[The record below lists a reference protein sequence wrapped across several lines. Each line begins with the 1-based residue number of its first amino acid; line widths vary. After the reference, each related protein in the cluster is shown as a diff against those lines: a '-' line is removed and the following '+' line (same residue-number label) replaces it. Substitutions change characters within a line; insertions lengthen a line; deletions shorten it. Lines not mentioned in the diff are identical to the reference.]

1 MTPFDPTGA
10 DRRASHAARGPAARS
25 GPDSARSREPDENWA
40 DADPCLDEGL
50 LADDD
55 PEAADIP
62 ETSGDAELDALSVER
77 IESEDGETPQLP
89 DEDCV
94 PADMST
100 IALSHPP
107 GAERS
112 GRLPDSAVA
121 APLPAQLSGMSDA
134 EIMQLAGTGD
144 DTCFEYLTLKYRRAI
159 VAFMYRTVHN
169 QAVAEELAQEV
180 FLRVYRARASYRADA
195 RFTTWLY
202 RIAANMAINH
212 ARDTKYERASSSVYL
227 DQPDE
232 ESGSKPDVAD
242 GRPIVEQDLLRDEKM
257 RRIREQVLALP
268 ERQRMAVV
276 MHKYQ
281 DMDYRQIGAVLKL
294 SESATKSLLFRAY
307 QTLRGRLQ
315 EFA

>member
-1 MTPFDPTGA
+1 MTPFEPTGG
-10 DRRASHAARGPAARS
+10 DRRASRATRGPEART
-25 GPDSARSREPDENWA
+25 GQDSTRPPESDDEWA
-40 DADPCLDEGL
+40 DAGLRPPEEASNDGEEPGAGLTDPPD
-50 LADDD
+50 
-55 PEAADIP
+55 AADAGFSAT
-62 ETSGDAELDALSVER
+62 ERTGDEDEEL
-77 IESEDGETPQLP
+77 PQLLEP
-89 DEDCV
+89 DGVLE
-94 PADMST
+94 DMST
-100 IALSHPP
+100 VALSHSPA
-107 GAERS
+107 AERP
-112 GRLPDSAVA
+112 GPLPESLIS
-121 APLPAQLSGMSDA
+121 APLPAQLAGMSDA
-134 EIMQLAGTGD
+134 EIMQRAGAGD
-144 DTCFEYLTLKYRRAI
+144 DTCFEYLTVKYRRAI

-227 DQPDE
+227 DQTDE
-232 ESGSKPDVAD
+232 ESGAKPDVAD
-242 GRPIVEQDLLRDEKM
+242 MRPIAEQDLLRDEKM
-257 RRIREQVLALP
+257 RRIREQVMALP

-307 QTLRGRLQ
+307 QTLRNRLQ

>member
-1 MTPFDPTGA
+1 MTPFEPTGA
-10 DRRASHAARGPAARS
+10 DRRASRAARGPEART
-25 GPDSARSREPDENWA
+25 GPDSTRPQEPEEDWAGA
-40 DADPCLDEGL
+40 DACLPGDSLPENCADAPGFPESRADGDSDDLPAGRTEDE
-50 LADDD
+50 
-55 PEAADIP
+55 EK
-62 ETSGDAELDALSVER
+62 EL
-77 IESEDGETPQLP
+77 PQLSDP
-89 DEDCV
+89 GCV
-94 PADMST
+94 LEDMST
-100 IALSHPP
+100 LALSHSP
-107 GAERS
+107 GAERP
-112 GRLPDSAVA
+112 GRMPDSVMA
-121 APLPAQLSGMSDA
+121 APMPAQLAGMSDA
-134 EIMQLAGTGD
+134 EIMQRAGAGD

-212 ARDTKYERASSSVYL
+212 ARDTKYERASSSVFL

-242 GRPIVEQDLLRDEKM
+242 VRPIIEQDMLRDEKM
-257 RRIREQVLALP
+257 RRIREQVMALP

>member
-1 MTPFDPTGA
+1 MTPSEPTDG
-10 DRRASHAARGPAARS
+10 DRRASGKARGPEART
-25 GPDSARSREPDENWA
+25 GPDSPRTPEAEDEWA
-40 DADPCLDEGL
+40 DADLCPAEDGLTDEECAGAERTDL
-50 LADDD
+50 SD
-55 PEAADIP
+55 AADP
-62 ETSGDAELDALSVER
+62 GLSASER
-77 IESEDGETPQLP
+77 KG
-89 DEDCV
+89 DEDEDIAQLMAPDGV
-94 PADMST
+94 LEDMST
-100 IALSHPP
+100 VALSHSPA
-107 GAERS
+107 AERP
-112 GRLPDSAVA
+112 GPLPESLIA
-121 APLPAQLSGMSDA
+121 APMPAQLAGMSDA
-134 EIMQLAGTGD
+134 EIMRRAGAGD
-144 DTCFEYLTLKYRRAI
+144 DACFEYLTVKYRRAI

-227 DQPDE
+227 DQTDE
-232 ESGSKPDVAD
+232 ESGAKPDVAD
-242 GRPIVEQDLLRDEKM
+242 MRPIVEQDLLRNEKM
-257 RRIREQVLALP
+257 RRIREQVMALP

-307 QTLRGRLQ
+307 QTLRNRLQ